1 MTALL
6 SEKTAVVT
14 GGASGIG
21 REICHTFATHGANV
35 VVADIQEAPREDGT
49 PTHELID
56 EETDAEATFVECD
69 VTDRGDLEAAV
80 DAADEF
86 GGLDVMVNN
95 AGIVGPVGPI
105 QEISREEFERVRDI
119 NLDGV
124 YTGCQ
129 VATEKFLERD
139 GDGGDDASV
148 GRSILNMSSVA
159 GLVGYPNISPYSMV
173 KGGIRLLTYSLAAE
187 LGPHGIRV
195 NAIHPGVIETAMT
208 TDDFPIVGTEEEKA
222 TEEAI
227 PLRRLGTPEDVAN
240 VATFLSSDLASYVT
254 AESIVV
260 DGGQLRTA

>member
-6 SEKTAVVT
+6 SDRTAVVT

-21 REICHTFATHGANV
+21 REICHTFATHGADV
-35 VVADIQEAPREDGT
+35 VVADVQEEPREEGP
-49 PTHELID
+49 PTHEWIRA
-56 EETDAEATFVECD
+56 ETNAGATFVECD
-69 VTDRGDLEAAV
+69 VTVRGDLEAAV

-95 AGIVGPVGPI
+95 AGIVGPISPI
-105 QEISREEFERVRDI
+105 QEVSREEYERLRSI

-129 VATEKFLERD
+129 VAAERLIER
-139 GDGGDDASV
+139 GG
-148 GRSILNMSSVA
+148 GSILNMSSVA
-159 GLVGYPNISPYSMV
+159 GMVGYADISPYSMV
-173 KGGIRLLTYSLAAE
+173 KGGVRLLTYSLAAE

-195 NAIHPGVIETAMT
+195 NVIHPGVIETAMT
-208 TDDFPIVGTEEEKA
+208 TDDFPIVGTEEEEA
-222 TEEAI
+222 TAEAV

-240 VATFLSSDLASYVT
+240 VATFLSSDLAGYVT